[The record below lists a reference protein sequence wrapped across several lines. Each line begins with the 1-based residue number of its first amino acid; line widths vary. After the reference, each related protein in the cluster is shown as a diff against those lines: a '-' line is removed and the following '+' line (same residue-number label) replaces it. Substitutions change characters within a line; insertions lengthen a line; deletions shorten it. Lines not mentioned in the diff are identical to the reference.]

1 MKRFLLLPR
10 DAQDHILLCLQEAG
24 CTAELFHQLLAHDC
38 GRASEALGFFPGTV
52 SAHRNNHTMAL
63 TTCKR
68 RPSTWRCS
76 KPPQGQRQVA
86 NVPCTPIN
94 STSGQKDFPHL
105 PLPRADSSLHHT
117 PRARQT
123 SLAQTNLFP
132 LADSAH
138 QLETIWQKQSSK
150 QCQLRKLLLPTTS
163 TAPLKLAAHTLFS
176 ALSIPPH
183 ATLTSAPATLAL
195 CPCLCKERHSESLG
209 LALPSVPCLV
219 LLKLPLLC
227 FLCLRLPCLALLT
240 TCWLCF
246 ALPTT
251 LALAFHAGKALQSKC
266 RQLWASQ
273 GRGKQGQSSEGKA
286 NGVVGKRRPRR

>member
-1 MKRFLLLPR
+1 MHSGALPPTARTRLRPRQRSAWLFPRHCQRSSKQPHDGADDLQKKAKHLALLETTPR
-10 DAQDHILLCLQEAG
+10 AEA
-24 CTAELFHQLLAHDC
+24 
-38 GRASEALGFFPGTV
+38 S
-52 SAHRNNHTMAL
+52 
-63 TTCKR
+63 CKR
-68 RPSTWRCS
+68 
-76 KPPQGQRQVA
+76 
-86 NVPCTPIN
+86 PCTPIN

-138 QLETIWQKQSSK
+138 HLETIWQKQSSK
-150 QCQLRKLLLPTTS
+150 QCRLRKILLPATS

-195 CPCLCKERHSESLG
+195 CPCLRKERHSESLG
-209 LALPSVPCLV
+209 LALPSVPCRV

-227 FLCLRLPCLALLT
+227 FLCLRLPCLALPT

-286 NGVVGKRRPRR
+286 NGVVGKRRPSR